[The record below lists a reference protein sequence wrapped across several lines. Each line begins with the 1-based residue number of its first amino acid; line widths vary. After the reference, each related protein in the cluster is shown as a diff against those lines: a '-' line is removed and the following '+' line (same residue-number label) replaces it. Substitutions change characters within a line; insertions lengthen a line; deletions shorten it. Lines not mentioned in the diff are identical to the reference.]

1 MVGEAK
7 RKVVGNCFSVVHLA
21 MQFELQLPA
30 DLAAFHTPL
39 PTADSTKRI
48 HTHKMCPA
56 AAEGSGR
63 RSAERGRGRGGARRR
78 RKLGSVSVCNNFL
91 CASSGFFFS
100 ANQMNQN
107 RSKLELKS
115 RSRSLPRRRRWRHCI
130 NIRLWAAFLFV
141 SLLHR
146 PQALG
151 RVVAR
156 ERAMHILR

>member
-1 MVGEAK
+1 MKTFNFIKRLCVFNGAAQTLRHALIKQHWTQREGEK
-7 RKVVGNCFSVVHLA
+7 RREREKECGRGKEEGKVVGNCFSVVHLA

-63 RSAERGRGRGGARRR
+63 RSAERGSGRGGAGRR

-91 CASSGFFFS
+91 CASSGFFF
-100 ANQMNQN
+100 
-107 RSKLELKS
+107 
-115 RSRSLPRRRRWRHCI
+115 
-130 NIRLWAAFLFV
+130 
-141 SLLHR
+141 
-146 PQALG
+146 G
-151 RVVAR
+151 
-156 ERAMHILR
+156 

>member
-1 MVGEAK
+1 MGEAK

-63 RSAERGRGRGGARRR
+63 RSAERGRGRGGAGRR

-91 CASSGFFFS
+91 CASSGFFF
-100 ANQMNQN
+100 
-107 RSKLELKS
+107 
-115 RSRSLPRRRRWRHCI
+115 
-130 NIRLWAAFLFV
+130 RLTK
-141 SLLHR
+141 
-146 PQALG
+146 
-151 RVVAR
+151 
-156 ERAMHILR
+156 